1 MKEMCHQNAP
11 VGIKIQQQLTTT
23 TNTQQNKQQLT
34 IAQMDLI
41 SWVVMH
47 TVVEKRI
54 TLENINSS
62 EMSTRLVISC

>member
-34 IAQMDLI
+34 TAQMDLI